1 MPPGGAEASLMS
13 VRSFVHIS
21 AVALAFTAAAVFGS
35 MRPTAQQSV
44 VIAGVTTQ
52 VTRDPG
58 RQGDPSISGS
68 VVVWTDQRHGND
80 DIFYRDG
87 LGPEV
92 QLTNSPIN
100 QNVHDVS
107 GRIVVCSDRTQP
119 GFVRAIDLTTNTE
132 IGPERRGRAST
143 GLTGAFALPSP
154 NRAKTNFSGKSNESS
169 DHLL

>member
-1 MPPGGAEASLMS
+1 MS

-52 VTRDPG
+52 VTSDPG

-68 VVVWTDQRHGND
+68 VVVWTDHRHGND

-92 QLTNSPIN
+92 QLTNSPTS
-100 QNVHDVS
+100 QQLHDVS
-107 GRIVVCSDRTQP
+107 GRIVVYSDRTPTGQP
-119 GFVRAIDLTTNTE
+119 GQVRAVDLTTNTE
-132 IGPERRGRAST
+132 IGVFADQVIAGSHQPWAIDSIR
-143 GLTGAFALPSP
+143 LTV
-154 NRAKTNFSGKSNESS
+154 TNVSGKSNESS

>member
-1 MPPGGAEASLMS
+1 MS

-21 AVALAFTAAAVFGS
+21 AVALACTAAAVFGS

-52 VTRDPG
+52 VTSDPG

-68 VVVWTDQRHGND
+68 VVVWTDQRHKND

-107 GRIVVCSDRTQP
+107 GRIVVHSDRTQP

-132 IGPERRGRAST
+132 IGVFADQVIAGSHQPWAIDSIR
-143 GLTGAFALPSP
+143 LTV
-154 NRAKTNFSGKSNESS
+154 TNFSGKSNESS